1 MLPKPPGGST
11 MSPVPSLLI
20 AIGLLFG
27 PRQTTEPPANDVARL
42 REMLH
47 DRLHPRLQSQAA
59 LLLLQD
65 TSKDAQ
71 DLVRFELR
79 QTNDSEVFAA
89 LTTAL
94 RLNHDRRFTEEL
106 MTKLAGGQPAIR
118 QASAE
123 ALAEL
128 ADIALVRRLQ
138 SLIED

>member
-1 MLPKPPGGST
+1 MVALLHGFGQLPE
-11 MSPVPSLLI
+11 PS
-20 AIGLLFG
+20 AH
-27 PRQTTEPPANDVARL
+27 DVARL

-65 TSKDAQ
+65 ESKDAQ
-71 DLVRFELR
+71 ELIRAELR
-79 QTNDSEVFAA
+79 QTNDVDVFAA

-94 RLNHDRRFTEEL
+94 RLNHDRRFIEEL

-123 ALAEL
+123 ALA
-128 ADIALVRRLQ
+128 
-138 SLIED
+138 